1 MPKRLSRIG
10 VEENLQFQILE
21 VRKQLKRIG
30 AYLRKPSPSAFEK
43 IVAGDDYIDNL
54 KRIIHRKCYTAAAE
68 DFGDDGPPVDLL
80 RSINVVATNLERI
93 SDFCE
98 DIADQVSHIEQP
110 GLLAENDF
118 QPLLDLVAGGLDLVE
133 KALFRMDVEKA
144 LAVCRV
150 EVEMDHIYDS
160 SFEACLD
167 QMRNGK
173 DVQGQVTLIF
183 IHHYFERMGDALQNI
198 GEAIIS
204 ASLGERIKIE
214 HFHELEHSLEAGKL
228 EDHADEVTLR
238 AIGETRSGCRI
249 DEVRDGS
256 AGDRSIIFK
265 SGRKKKLLEEKG
277 CIEHWH
283 EIMPGMAPKIHAFH
297 EGKEHA
303 SLLVEYLP
311 GNTLES
317 LLLTGRRIDLDPA
330 LDCLFRT
337 LTRIW
342 NQTRK
347 KKSKPAKFIDQLSSR
362 IEDVYTV
369 HPRFRQ
375 GGGAIGGLEAPSF
388 ESLMKRAKKLEKT
401 LEPPFSVLGH
411 GDFNVDNVIYDLEAD
426 QVHLID
432 LHRSRLMD
440 YAQDMSVFLV
450 SCQRLQVFDAP
461 VRRRIAHTSL
471 RVFEFASSYAE
482 EAGDATFNARLALGL
497 ARSFAS
503 STRFI
508 LDRKRAKTMFLRAR
522 YALERLLAAEAD
534 GFSGF
539 TIPREVLVD

>member
-1 MPKRLSRIG
+1 MPQRLSRIG
-10 VEENLQFQILE
+10 VEENLRFQILE
-21 VRKQLKRIG
+21 VRKQLRRIG
-30 AYLRKPSPSAFEK
+30 AYLREPSPPALEK

-68 DFGDDGPPVDLL
+68 VFGDEGPPVDLL

-98 DIADQVSHIEQP
+98 DIADQVAHVEQP

-118 QPLLDLVAGGLDLVE
+118 RPLLEQVAGGLDLVE

-150 EVEMDHIYDS
+150 EVEMDRVYDS
-160 SFEACLD
+160 SFAACLER
-167 QMRNGK
+167 MRNGRE
-173 DVQGQVTLIF
+173 VQGQVTLIF

-204 ASLGERIKIE
+204 AALGERIKIE

-228 EDHADEVTLR
+228 EDQADEVTLR

-265 SGRKKKLLEEKG
+265 SGRKKKLLEEKA
-277 CIEHWH
+277 CIERWH

-311 GNTLES
+311 GSTLES
-317 LLLTGRRIDLDPA
+317 MLLTGRRADIDPA

-337 LTRIW
+337 LTHIW
-342 NQTRK
+342 DLTREK
-347 KKSKPAKFIDQLSSR
+347 KPKPARFIDQLVSR

-369 HPRFRQ
+369 HPRLRQ
-375 GGGAIGGLEAPSF
+375 HGGAIGGLEAPSF
-388 ESLMKRAKKLEKT
+388 EALMKRAKTLEKS
-401 LEPPFSVLGH
+401 LPPPFSVLGH
-411 GDFNVDNVIYDLEAD
+411 GDFNVDNVIYDGEAD
-426 QVHLID
+426 TVHLID

-471 RVFEFASSYAE
+471 RVFDFATGYAAE
-482 EAGDATFNARLALGL
+482 VGDETFSARLALGL

-508 LDRKRAKTMFLRAR
+508 LDRKRARTMFLRAR
-522 YALERLLAAEAD
+522 YTLERLLAAEAE
-534 GFSGF
+534 GFAGF
-539 TIPREVLVD
+539 TIPRDVLVD